1 MMGFGMFELNVPTTK
16 TSTALLALTVDEVSM
31 MEPGPCINCGRC
43 VEVCPGR
50 VVPSRL
56 ADDAERFD
64 EEAFLKHDGMEC
76 CECGC
81 CSFICPAKRP
91 LNQEIK
97 SMRKMLL
104 AKKKK

>member
-1 MMGFGMFELNVPTTK
+1 MGFALFGLDVPTTK
-16 TSTALLALTVDEVSM
+16 TASALLCLTEDEVSQ
-31 MEPGPCINCGRC
+31 MEPSPCINCGRC

-50 VVPSRL
+50 VVPKIL
-56 ADDAERFD
+56 AVAAAHGD
-64 EEAFLKHDGMEC
+64 EETFLSHDGMEC

-91 LNQEIK
+91 LTQNIK
-97 SMRKMLL
+97 SMRKLLL